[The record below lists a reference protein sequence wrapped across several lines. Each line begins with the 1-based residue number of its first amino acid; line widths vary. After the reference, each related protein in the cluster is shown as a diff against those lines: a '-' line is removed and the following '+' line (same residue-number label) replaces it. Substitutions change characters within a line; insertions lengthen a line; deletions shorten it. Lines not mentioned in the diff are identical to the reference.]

1 MALNLGVH
9 VRQQATAVST
19 PVLADVSIPFVVG
32 AAPAHSASDPAKAN
46 VPVLCTSWDEAVQQ
60 LGFSYDWKSYPL
72 CEFMY
77 SHFKLYGRQPAVFCN
92 VLDSTKSSMKDTA
105 ASDGQ
110 EPIQVTDHQ
119 AAIPFAAIA
128 STIVVGTE
136 VGAESPLELDE
147 DYSILYDEDA
157 DICVVELLDAGEHY
171 EEAQLYIKYSTVK
184 PDAVEKTDI
193 VEGLSVIDSCMSSV
207 GLIPDLICAPGWSHD
222 SVVAAVMATKADG
235 VNGLFGAKA
244 LIDADTGATGVRK
257 YSDLMPWKNKNNIVD
272 DNQILCW
279 PMPKL
284 GDYKFH
290 MSTQLAGLMATVDT
304 DNGGVPYESPSNK
317 NFKMDGLCLEDGTE
331 INLTFE
337 QTNII
342 AGYGIVTALNFM
354 SMGWTARNNYTAC
367 YPGNTDVKDQF
378 IPVSRMFDY
387 VGNTL
392 IRTFWS
398 KLDKP
403 MNLRLLDNI
412 QDTCNIWLNGLVSQ
426 EYLLGAR
433 VELKGSENPVTSLLA
448 GIISFHIYLTPPVPA
463 QEIHFVLEFD
473 VDYLT
478 SALNLAA

>member
-9 VRQQATAVST
+9 VHEKATAVST
-19 PVLADVSIPFVVG
+19 PVTADVSIPFVVG
-32 AAPAHSASDPAKAN
+32 AAPAHAASDPAKAN
-46 VPVLCTSWDEAVQQ
+46 VPVLATSWDEAVQQ

-77 SHFKLYGRQPAVFCN
+77 SHFQLYGCQPVVFCN
-92 VLDSTKSSMKDTA
+92 VLDSGRASMKDSE

-110 EPIQVTDHQ
+110 AAIPVVEHQ
-119 AAIPFAAIA
+119 AAIPFTAIA
-128 STIVVGTE
+128 PTIQVSNSSDFGTT
-136 VGAESPLELDE
+136 LELDV
-147 DYSILYDEDA
+147 DYSILYDENADA
-157 DICVVELLDAGEHY
+157 CLVELLDSGEHY
-171 EEAQLYIKYSTVK
+171 EETQLYIKYSAVK
-184 PDAVEKTDI
+184 PDAVGKTDI
-193 VEGLSVIDSCMSSV
+193 VEGLGVVDACMSTV

-222 SVVAAVMATKADG
+222 TIVAAVMATKAAG
-235 VNGLFGAKA
+235 INGLFRAKA
-244 LIDADTGATGVRK
+244 LVDFDCGADGVRK
-257 YSDLMPWKNKNNIVD
+257 YSELLQAKNQGNFVD
-272 DNQILCW
+272 ENQILCW
-279 PMPKL
+279 PMVKL
-284 GDYKFH
+284 GDYQFH
-290 MSTQLAGLMATVDT
+290 MSTQLAGLMAQVDT
-304 DNGGVPYESPSNK
+304 GNGGVPYESPSNK
-317 NFKMDGLCLEDGTE
+317 NFKMDGCCLEDGTE

-337 QTNII
+337 QSNII
-342 AGYGIVTALNFM
+342 AGYGIVTAMNFM

-378 IPVSRMFDY
+378 IPVSRMFDF
-387 VGNTL
+387 VANTL

-433 VELKGSENPVTSLLA
+433 VELMASENPVTSLLA

-463 QEIHFVLEFD
+463 QEIHFTLEFD

>member
-9 VRQQATAVST
+9 VYEKATAVST
-19 PVLADVSIPFVVG
+19 PVVADVSIPFVVG
-32 AAPAHSASDPAKAN
+32 AAPAHAASDPAKAN
-46 VPVLCTSWDEAVQQ
+46 VPVMITSWDEGVERF
-60 LGFSYDWKSYPL
+60 GCSYDWKQYPL

-77 SHFKLYGRQPAVFCN
+77 SHFQLYGRQPVVFCN
-92 VLDSTKSSMKDTA
+92 VLDSDKTSMRDSA
-105 ASDGQ
+105 AGDGQ
-110 EPIQVTDHQ
+110 SPIPVTDHQ
-119 AAIPFAAIA
+119 AKLPFAAIA
-128 STIVVGTE
+128 ATIQV
-136 VGAESPLELDE
+136 SPDASFTDVLELDV
-147 DYSILYDEDA
+147 DYSVLYDEDTDA
-157 DICVVELLDAGEHY
+157 CLVELLDGGEHY
-171 EEAQLYIKYSTVK
+171 DKAELYIKYAAVK
-184 PDAVEKTDI
+184 PNAVQKTDI
-193 VEGLSVIDSCMSSV
+193 VEGLSVIDDCMSTV

-222 SVVAAVMATKADG
+222 SVVAAVMATKAEG
-235 VNGLFGAKA
+235 INGLFRAKA
-244 LIDADTGATGVRK
+244 LIDADCGADGVRK
-257 YSDLMPWKNKNNIVD
+257 YSELLPWKNKNNIVD
-272 DNQILCW
+272 ENQILCW
-279 PMPKL
+279 PMVKL

-290 MSTQLAGLMATVDT
+290 TSTQLAGLMAQVDT
-304 DNGGVPYESPSNK
+304 ENGGVPYESPSNK
-317 NFKMDGLCLEDGTE
+317 NFKMDGCCLDDGTE
-331 INLTFE
+331 ISLTFE

-378 IPVSRMFDY
+378 ISVSRMFDF

-463 QEIHFVLEFD
+463 QEIHFTLEFD

>member
-9 VRQQATAVST
+9 VKEKATSVST
-19 PVLADVSIPFVVG
+19 PTVADVSIPFVVG
-32 AAPAHSASDPAKAN
+32 AAPAHAASTPAKAYA
-46 VPVLCTSWDEAVQQ
+46 PVLCTSWDEAVQK

-77 SHFKLYGRQPAVFCN
+77 SHFQLYGCQPVVFCN
-92 VLDSTKSSMKDTA
+92 VLDSSRASMKDSA
-105 ASDGQ
+105 AGDGQ
-110 EPIQVTDHQ
+110 TAISVVEHQ

-128 STIVVGTE
+128 STIQVSADADFGTT
-136 VGAESPLELDE
+136 LELDT

-157 DICVVELLDAGEHY
+157 DTCLVELLDAGEHY
-171 EEAQLYIKYSTVK
+171 GETQLYIKYGAVK

-193 VEGLSVIDSCMSSV
+193 VEGLGVIDSCMSTV
-207 GLIPDLICAPGWSHD
+207 GTVPDLICAPGWSHD
-222 SVVAAVMATKADG
+222 PVVAAVMATKADG
-235 VNGLFGAKA
+235 INGLFRPKA
-244 LIDADTGATGVRK
+244 LIDADTGANGVRE
-257 YSDLMPWKNKNNIVD
+257 YSDLLPWKNKNNIVD
-272 DNQILCW
+272 ENQILCW

-290 MSTQLAGLMATVDT
+290 MSTQLAGLMAEVDT
-304 DNGGVPYESPSNK
+304 ANGGVPYESPSNK

-331 INLTFE
+331 ITLTFE

-342 AGYGIVTALNFM
+342 AGYGVVTALNFM

-378 IPVSRMFDY
+378 IPVSRMFDF

-433 VELKGSENPVTSLLA
+433 VELRGEENPVTSLLA
-448 GIISFHIYLTPPVPA
+448 GIISFHIYITPPVPA
-463 QEIHFVLEFD
+463 QEIHFTLEFD

>member
-9 VRQQATAVST
+9 VYEKATAVST
-19 PVLADVSIPFVVG
+19 PVLADVGIPFVVG
-32 AAPAHSASDPAKAN
+32 AAPAHAASDPAKAN
-46 VPVLCTSWDEAVQQ
+46 VPVLATSWDEAVEQ
-60 LGFSYDWKSYPL
+60 LGFSYDWEKYPL

-77 SHFKLYGRQPAVFCN
+77 SHFQLYGCQPVVFCN
-92 VLDSTKSSMKDTA
+92 VLDSTKTSMKDSA
-105 ASDGQ
+105 AGDGQ
-110 EPIQVTDHQ
+110 EPVTVTDHQ
-119 AAIPFAAIA
+119 ASIPFDAIA
-128 STIVVGTE
+128 STIQVSADADFGT
-136 VGAESPLELDE
+136 ALELDE
-147 DYSILYDEDA
+147 DYSVLYDEDA
-157 DICVVELLDAGEHY
+157 GTCIVELLDGGENY
-171 EEAQLYIKYSTVK
+171 DAAQLYIKYAAVK
-184 PDAVEKTDI
+184 PDAVKKTDI
-193 VEGLSVIDSCMSSV
+193 VEGLSVIDDCMSTV

-222 SVVAAVMATKADG
+222 SVVAAVMATKAEG
-235 VNGLFGAKA
+235 INGLFRAKA
-244 LIDADTGATGVRK
+244 LIDADTSENGVRK
-257 YSDLMPWKNKNNIVD
+257 YSELLPWKNKNNIVD
-272 DNQILCW
+272 DDQILCW
-279 PMPKL
+279 PMLKL

-290 MSTQLAGLMATVDT
+290 MSTQLAGLMAQVDT
-304 DNGGVPYESPSNK
+304 NNGGVPYESPSNK
-317 NFKMDGLCLEDGTE
+317 NFKMDGCCLEDGTE
-331 INLTFE
+331 ISLTFE

-378 IPVSRMFDY
+378 IPVSRMFDF
-387 VGNTL
+387 VANTL

-433 VELKGSENPVTSLLA
+433 VELKASENPVTSLLA
-448 GIISFHIYLTPPVPA
+448 GIISFHIYITPSVPA
-463 QEIHFVLEFD
+463 QEIHFTLEFD